1 MHWYIYALLAFF
13 IIGIQRFFYNVA
25 AKYNCNSLATTLIF
39 MFSVSCISF
48 IYIFATNTKISLN
61 SYTLFLSFLN
71 SITFSIATISH
82 IQALKF
88 SSPSLVYP
96 FIRLNILIVV
106 LYSCFILMER
116 LTSIQLTGIFI
127 SIIALFLIS
136 SEFKNDSYKKKEN
149 KIGFIWASFA
159 MVCGA
164 ISSISCKYAANYI
177 NKFVFI
183 FISYVMSTFFLTI
196 GLKLLNPKENLLS
209 KKHYFKFATII
220 IGILM
225 GILNILG
232 FYCYL
237 MALETGPLS
246 IVVTINGMHFVIG
259 IIMSA
264 IIFKDKITKKSLYG
278 IFLTIISL
286 ILLTN
291 F

>member
-1 MHWYIYALLAFF
+1 MYWYIYALLAFF

-39 MFSVSCISF
+39 MLSVTCISF
-48 IYIFATNTKISLN
+48 IYISTTNTKISLN
-61 SYTLFLSFLN
+61 NYTLFLSLLN

-96 FIRLNILIVV
+96 LIRLNILIVV
-106 LYSCFILMER
+106 LYSYFILMER
-116 LTSIQLTGIFI
+116 LTSIQLIGIFI
-127 SIIALFLIS
+127 SIIAFLVIS
-136 SEFKNDSYKKKEN
+136 SEFKNDSYMKKKN
-149 KIGFIWASFA
+149 KIGFIWTSFA

-164 ISSISCKYAANYI
+164 ISSISCKYAANCI

-183 FISYVMSTFFLTI
+183 FISYAMSTFFLTI

-209 KKHYFKFATII
+209 KKNYFKFATIT

-259 IIMSA
+259 IIMST
-264 IIFKDKITKKSLYG
+264 IIFKDKITKKSLFG

-286 ILLTN
+286 ILLTDL
-291 F
+291 